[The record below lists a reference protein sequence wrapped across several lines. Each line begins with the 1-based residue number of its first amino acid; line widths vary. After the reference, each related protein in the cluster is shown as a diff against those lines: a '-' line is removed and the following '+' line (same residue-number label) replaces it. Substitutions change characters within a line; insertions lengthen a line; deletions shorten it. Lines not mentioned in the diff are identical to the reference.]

1 MKLHRLAGRV
11 GLLCVMAGFLL
22 AGCGGG
28 GSGDASSKVTSQSS
42 SLERNVAPVISAP
55 AESAVVSGVNKLGL
69 DLLNSSSGNAVVA
82 PFSASLSLAKLRAG
96 AVGPTLTAFSTFMEI
111 AGLGSD
117 DLPVFNALD
126 LGISARMSQASLEGQ
141 LSQSTAGGWAQA
153 RYGYLRS
160 YVDSL
165 AMHFGLKPLFV
176 DFDAALSNATQ
187 EVANWATLASG
198 GLNAY
203 VAINKDTRLVVADAV
218 RFNAAWLD
226 PFDPSLTETGW
237 FDTGSNS
244 IQTPFLRKSAS
255 LNQTLG
261 DGYRALELPLAG
273 GQQLLIVLPD
283 EGRFAEIQSSLTV
296 VRLNQITAA
305 LAPALIDLALPKFTV
320 ENSASLGLGSEI
332 SRNLADFSGIDGTK
346 DLFVSST
353 SHRSQFSIAEAG
365 IKAGSVTLL
374 ALEDAHPETWTD
386 PLLPGYSSNAG
397 FIMHSGQPY
406 WPQTIPVILGRPFLF
421 AVRDS
426 VSGVYLFMGRVV
438 DPTVVDPA
446 L

>member
-11 GLLCVMAGFLL
+11 GLLCVMSGLL
-22 AGCGGG
+22 LSGCGGG
-28 GSGDASSKVTSQSS
+28 GSGDASSKVTAQSS

-55 AESAVVSGVNKLGL
+55 AESAVVTGVNKLGL
-69 DLLNSSSGNAVVA
+69 DLLYSASGNAVVA

-96 AVGPTLTAFSTFMEI
+96 AMGPTLTAFNTFMEI
-111 AGLGSD
+111 AGLGTD
-117 DLPVFNALD
+117 DLPVFNSLD
-126 LGISARMSQASLEGQ
+126 LGISARLSQASLAGQ

-165 AMHFGLKPLFV
+165 AVHFGLKPLFV
-176 DFDAALSNATQ
+176 DFDGALPNATQ

-203 VAINKDTRLVVADAV
+203 VDMNKDTRLVVADAI
-218 RFNAAWLD
+218 RFNAEWLD
-226 PFDPSLTETGW
+226 PFDPLLTETGW
-237 FDTGSNS
+237 FDTGSDS
-244 IQTPFLRKSAS
+244 IETPFLRKRAF
-255 LNQTLG
+255 LKQTTG

-283 EGRFAEIQSSLTV
+283 EGRFDDMQSSFPV
-296 VRLNQITAA
+296 ARLNQIDAA
-305 LAPALIDLALPKFTV
+305 LAPALIDLALPKFKI
-320 ENSASLGLGSEI
+320 ENSATLALGSET

-353 SHRSQFSIAEAG
+353 SHRSHFSIAEAG
-365 IKAGSVTLL
+365 IKAGSVTVL
-374 ALEDAHPETWTD
+374 ALEDVHPETWTD
-386 PLLPGYSSNAG
+386 PFSPGYGFVSSMDSSNI
-397 FIMHSGQPY
+397 FIRPFES
-406 WPQTIPVILGRPFLF
+406 IPVILGRPFLF

-426 VSGVYLFMGRVV
+426 VSGVYLFMGRVLN
-438 DPTVVDPA
+438 PA
-446 L
+446 Q